1 MMGTGGDNPNSMDF
15 DLLRHILARQ
25 TLDNM
30 IERRIAIDMVDRCAQ
45 FMHAM
50 NAHEPGI
57 VALEFKLTRLLQ
69 RPELV
74 VAMQTTEDEWIWHEE
89 AEGEDEALVADFLV
103 DMNSLMGV
111 RGPQSRQTLL
121 DLVFSR
127 HEDDR
132 DVSHTRYTFAQKDL
146 QLAPG
151 KLLGKAGRAMWTA
164 EMQRRGLEQET
175 PGIAAGARRGPTRL

>member
-1 MMGTGGDNPNSMDF
+1 M
-15 DLLRHILARQ
+15 
-25 TLDNM
+25 
-30 IERRIAIDMVDRCAQ
+30 
-45 FMHAM
+45 
-50 NAHEPGI
+50 
-57 VALEFKLTRLLQ
+57 ALEFKLTRLLQ
-69 RPELV
+69 HPELV

-111 RGPQSRQTLL
+111 RGLQSRQTLL

-132 DVSHTRYTFAQKDL
+132 DASHTRYTFDQKDL

-151 KLLGKAGRAMWTA
+151 KLLGKTGRAVWAA

-175 PGIAAGARRGPTRL
+175 PGIAAGARRGPARL